1 MFVINLDK
9 SFTPYGEGHA
19 HDVSRQFPSGAE
31 VNIQLDVQE
40 LPERV
45 LITTRIRGSDDIM
58 KLLLATDACKRLGA
72 TKITVLIPYLPYARQ
87 DRVVRKGEAF
97 SLKVFASLINAQ
109 GYEEVQVFDPHSLV
123 ALALIDRI
131 KVIDSN
137 VFVAKVLEHKENYIL
152 VAPDAGASKKV
163 HSIAEM
169 LGYTDVVVQGNK
181 TRSGKGSVASVE
193 IGNHDFQGKDVY
205 IIDDICDGGATFT
218 TLAKVIKEHNPGTIN
233 LVVSHGIFSKGLD
246 VLRSGGVDHIY
257 TTDSFKNNDKD
268 CSYLTEVALCTIL

>member
-87 DRVVRKGEAF
+87 DRVVQR
-97 SLKVFASLINAQ
+97 
-109 GYEEVQVFDPHSLV
+109 P
-123 ALALIDRI
+123 
-131 KVIDSN
+131 
-137 VFVAKVLEHKENYIL
+137 
-152 VAPDAGASKKV
+152 
-163 HSIAEM
+163 
-169 LGYTDVVVQGNK
+169 
-181 TRSGKGSVASVE
+181 
-193 IGNHDFQGKDVY
+193 
-205 IIDDICDGGATFT
+205 
-218 TLAKVIKEHNPGTIN
+218 
-233 LVVSHGIFSKGLD
+233 
-246 VLRSGGVDHIY
+246 
-257 TTDSFKNNDKD
+257 
-268 CSYLTEVALCTIL
+268 